1 MRAIPQEGA
10 RWRRYRTGGVWE
22 HGNGAT
28 QSYGLKTE
36 EFCMRKMLLFG
47 MLSISGFAFG
57 QNTASWDKG
66 EKELFLG
73 LTPFLR
79 PQVLDLGG
87 TINDYF
93 YNTKRS
99 NMEVEQP
106 VKIAKGKYC
115 IRCIQRSEYTDDK
128 VYVTFNFVRNT
139 SDGAFIET
147 IDLQQGD
154 GGQKATASTF
164 EEKAYILM
172 SGF

>member
-1 MRAIPQEGA
+1 MKKRLILGIFFI
-10 RWRRYRTGGVWE
+10 V
-22 HGNGAT
+22 
-28 QSYGLKTE
+28 
-36 EFCMRKMLLFG
+36 
-47 MLSISGFAFG
+47 SGSVFG
-57 QNTASWDKG
+57 QNTSGWDKG

-87 TINDYF
+87 TIDDYF
-93 YNTKRS
+93 YQTKRT

-106 VKIAKGKYC
+106 VKIAKGKYR

-128 VYVTFNFVRNT
+128 VYITFNFVRNT
-139 SDGAFIET
+139 PDGAFIET
-147 IDLQQGD
+147 IDLQEGD
-154 GGQKATASTF
+154 GGRKGTASTF